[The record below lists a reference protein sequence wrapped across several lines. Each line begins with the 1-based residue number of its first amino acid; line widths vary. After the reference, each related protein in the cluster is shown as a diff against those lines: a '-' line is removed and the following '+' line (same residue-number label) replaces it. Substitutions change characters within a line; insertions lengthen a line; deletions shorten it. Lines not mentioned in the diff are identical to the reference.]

1 MTHVLTM
8 TQLSLAI
15 ASALALGA
23 PAGAARAQANS
34 DAGYVTDAGGSV
46 TRSGYGLCWRA
57 GSRPDA
63 RSISEC
69 EPKIVAPPIAMVV
82 EPQPKA
88 VEPTPPPV
96 AAADVTPI
104 APPVV
109 IERLTLDVDALFD
122 FNRSVLRPAGRS
134 ALDDFAG
141 RMKGIDP
148 EVIMA
153 VGHADR
159 FGSDAY
165 NQRLSELRANA
176 VKTYLVSIGIASNR
190 VHTEGKGET
199 EPVTKTGQCDGARSA
214 AVIACL
220 QPDRRVEVEVM
231 GNRITK

>member
-1 MTHVLTM
+1 MSHVLTVK
-8 TQLSLAI
+8 QLSLAI
-15 ASALALGA
+15 SCALALGFTA
-23 PAGAARAQANS
+23 DAARAQATS
-34 DAGYVTDAGGSV
+34 DLGYVTGNGGGV

-63 RSISEC
+63 LSMREC
-69 EPKIVAPPIAMVV
+69 EPQVVAPPIAMVV
-82 EPQPKA
+82 EPEPKVA
-88 VEPTPPPV
+88 EPAPPP
-96 AAADVTPI
+96 A
-104 APPVV
+104 APPRV
-109 IERLTLDVDALFD
+109 IERLTLDADALFD
-122 FNRSVLRPAGRS
+122 FNRSALRPAGRA

-148 EVIMA
+148 EMINA
-153 VGHADR
+153 VGHTDR

-165 NQRLSELRANA
+165 NQHLSELRVDA

-199 EPVTKTGQCDGARSA
+199 EPVTQAGQCNGAASA

-231 GNRITK
+231 GNRITQ